1 MSGTLTATGA
11 AAGVQPR
18 INEKNLIPVSFQYNS
33 GAASIDVSATTI
45 FLCKIPHG
53 ATITDFVESHSCGS
67 ATCPADFGLAAAT
80 GSGFT
85 TSLSAFASAAAQG
98 NATRAT
104 KGGGIGSTTGIPYKL
119 SLSDDAVTRYVYF
132 AGTYTPSS
140 ATASLIING
149 TVYYTMD
156 P

>member
-1 MSGTLTATGA
+1 MSGTLTATAA

-18 INEKNLIPVSFQYNS
+18 INETGIVPVCVQYNS
-33 GAASIDVSATTI
+33 GSASIDSSATTI
-45 FLCKIPHG
+45 LLCKIPHG
-53 ATITDFVESHSCGS
+53 ATVVDFVESHSTGA
-67 ATCPADFGLAAAT
+67 ATCPADFGFASPT

-85 TSLSAFASAAAQG
+85 ASLSALASAAAQG
-98 NATRAT
+98 NSTRAT
-104 KGGGIGSTTGIPYKL
+104 KGGGIGSTTGIPYKV

-140 ATASLIING
+140 ATASLIINA